1 MPASCSVQRPSRSIS
16 RRCFEFILKWNW
28 HLGQTWRF
36 ASRSLRKTMVRQDSH
51 LTHRPSVR
59 TRRSSGGVDCSIDFL
74 SRLNQAIEESCQFSV
89 ISFQWRGKNHAACWA
104 CLFEPSVPNIQPLIV
119 DPPLSQYTLGVRVFH
134 LAHLGDEV
142 GKLDQLGMGVAAD
155 RKSTRLN
162 SSHMSISYAVF
173 C

>member
-16 RRCFEFILKWNW
+16 RRCLEFILKWNW
-28 HLGQTWRF
+28 HLG
-36 ASRSLRKTMVRQDSH
+36 KTMVRQDSH

-89 ISFQWRGKNHAACWA
+89 ISFQLNAEKQDRAGCWVR
-104 CLFEPSVPNIQPLIV
+104 LFELLPSN
-119 DPPLSQYTLGVRVFH
+119 
-134 LAHLGDEV
+134 
-142 GKLDQLGMGVAAD
+142 
-155 RKSTRLN
+155 
-162 SSHMSISYAVF
+162 